1 MSTHSCLARL
11 VLAVLLIAL
20 PPLAAAQEAGPETAH
35 EAKVL
40 EVGVR
45 IAPPFVIDQGDDR
58 YGGLA
63 VWLWERIAGAQGWQ
77 YRYQPMGL
85 RALFNALEK
94 GEIDV
99 GLGALTV
106 TAGREQR
113 IDFSHTFHADGL
125 GIAVNQAQESGF
137 WEIATRFVSWRFLA
151 VIASLC
157 ATLAV
162 VGVLA
167 WWCERR
173 ANPEQFGG
181 RALSGIGNGFWWAA
195 VTMATVGYGDKA
207 PVTLAGRV
215 LGLIWMFTAILLVAS
230 FTASITA
237 ALTVGALDGR
247 VQGADDL
254 PQVRVATIASSTSA
268 EWLAQRGV
276 RATESSTLDPLLR
289 ELADGRIDAVVYDAP
304 ILAHHLRSRGED
316 ALSLLPGRFDKQHY
330 AIALAPQSPLRES
343 LNRALLEE
351 IDRDE
356 WRRQM
361 VRALG
366 TDQP

>member
-1 MSTHSCLARL
+1 MTTHHGLARL
-11 VLAVLLIAL
+11 CLVALLITLL
-20 PPLAAAQEAGPETAH
+20 PMAAAQEAEGDGDTG
-35 EAKVL
+35 EAVL

-45 IAPPFVIDQGDDR
+45 IAPPFVMDQGDGR
-58 YGGLA
+58 YGGVA
-63 VWLWERIAGAQGWQ
+63 IWLWERVAQANGWQ
-77 YRYQPMGL
+77 YRYRPLGL
-85 RALFNALEK
+85 TELFDALEQ
-94 GEIDV
+94 GELDI

-106 TAGREQR
+106 TAEREQR
-113 IDFSHTFHADGL
+113 VDFSHTFHADGL
-125 GIAVNQAQESGF
+125 GIAVNQSQVSGF
-137 WEIATRFVSWRFLA
+137 LQIAKRFFSWRFLA

-167 WWCERR
+167 WWFERR

-181 RALSGIGNGFWWAA
+181 RALDGIGNGFWWAA

-207 PVTLAGRV
+207 PVTLAGRA

-230 FTASITA
+230 FTAGITA

-247 VQGADDL
+247 VQRADDL

-268 EWLAQRGV
+268 DWLAQRGV
-276 RATESSTLDPLLR
+276 RAAQGDTLDPLLR
-289 ELADGRIDAVVYDAP
+289 ELAEGRIDAVVFDAP
-304 ILAHHLRSRGED
+304 ILAHHIRTQHEA

-330 AIALAPQSPLRES
+330 AIALIQNSPLREA

-351 IDRDE
+351 IERNE
-356 WRRQM
+356 WRRQLTG
-361 VRALG
+361 ALG
-366 TDQP
+366 TDER